1 MIFLYLAILAIG
13 FFALI
18 RGADLFVEGSA
29 ALARNLKVPALIIGL
44 TVVAMGTSAP
54 ELAVSSLAAVQGSN
68 EIALS
73 NVVGS
78 NIANLLVVLGICAA
92 VHPVPVRPVVLKRDF
107 SVSVAATVFVLLAA
121 GGTALFGGGLPRT
134 AMGANVGTVSRWM
147 AVVLLAGFIAYV
159 AVLVLQARKD
169 PPEEEEEGRRISG
182 RRCGILIAVGLAL
195 VIGGGEGVVYSA
207 RNIAAM
213 LGMTE
218 TLIGLTVVAIGT
230 SLPELVTSLVAARK
244 GETELALG
252 NAVGSNVFNMMLIL
266 GVSSFIHPVAV
277 NAASVWDLL
286 ILIAVSGVT
295 WTFAASGRKIVRAE
309 GLCMAALYLAVV
321 IFAIVR

>member
-1 MIFLYLAILAIG
+1 MIILYLAILGIG
-13 FFALI
+13 FYALI

-54 ELAVSSLAAVQGSN
+54 ELAVSSLAAIQGSN

-78 NIANLLVVLGICAA
+78 NIANLLVVLGVCAA
-92 VHPVPVRPVVLKRDF
+92 VHPVPVQPAVLKRDF
-107 SVSVAATVFVLLAA
+107 PVSVVSTVFVLLSA
-121 GGTALFGGGLPRT
+121 GGVALFGGSLPRT
-134 AMGANVGTVSRWM
+134 ALHETVGTVTRWM
-147 AVVLLAGFIAYV
+147 AAVLLAGFVIYLV
-159 AVLVLQARKD
+159 VLIVLAKKH
-169 PPEEEEEGRRISG
+169 PLEEEEEGPRLPG

-195 VIGGGEGVVYSA
+195 IIGGGQGVVYSA
-207 RNIAAM
+207 RKIAAM

-252 NAVGSNVFNMMLIL
+252 NAVGSNLFNMMLIL
-266 GVSSFIHPVAV
+266 GVSAIIHPVEV

-286 ILIAVSGVT
+286 ILLAVSGLT
-295 WTFAASGRKIVRAE
+295 WAFAATGRKIVRSEA
-309 GLCMAALYLAVV
+309 LCMVALYVATVVFAVL
-321 IFAIVR
+321 R